1 VLIEFN
7 KRNAAMTMII
17 QLDRY
22 RKVASHYADAAF
34 ESRVFGNT
42 APKLSLR
49 EIQGEGRRSAGPSL
63 PDNFDN
69 FNAGEFIGEVYA
81 LATQI

>member
-1 VLIEFN
+1 
-7 KRNAAMTMII
+7 MTLII

-22 RKVASHYADAAF
+22 RKIASHYADAAY

-42 APKLSLR
+42 VPKLSLCD
-49 EIQGEGRRSAGPSL
+49 IQAEGRRSAGPSL
-63 PDNFDN
+63 PDNFDD